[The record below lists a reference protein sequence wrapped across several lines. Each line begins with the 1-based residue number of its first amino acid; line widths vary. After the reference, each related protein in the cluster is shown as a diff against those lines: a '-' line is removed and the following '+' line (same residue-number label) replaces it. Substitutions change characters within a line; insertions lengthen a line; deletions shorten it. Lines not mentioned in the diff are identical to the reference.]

1 MAEFEITT
9 TGIDELNAKLTS
21 ITEDMR
27 KKGGR
32 YALRKAA
39 QIIQKDAQQK
49 ARLLDDPSTSENIA
63 ANIALR
69 WNGRLYK
76 RTGDL
81 GFRIGVLGGARP
93 QSGTVGYWRFL
104 EFGTSKATAKPFMRP
119 ALQENIANA
128 TNEFVTQYNKAID
141 RAIKRAKK

>member
-9 TGIDELNAKLTS
+9 TGLDELNAKLLAV
-21 ITEDMR
+21 TEDMR

-39 QIIQKDAQQK
+39 QIIQKDAQQR
-49 ARLLDDPSTSENIA
+49 ARQFDDPSTPENISE
-63 ANIALR
+63 NIALR

-76 RTGDL
+76 RRGDI
-81 GFRIGVLGGARP
+81 GFRIGVRGGARP
-93 QSGTVGYWRFL
+93 QDSNLAHWRL
-104 EFGTSKATAKPFMRP
+104 VEFGTSKAAAKPFMRP

-141 RAIKRAKK
+141 RALKRAKK

>member
-9 TGIDELNAKLTS
+9 TGLDELNAKLTS

-39 QIIQKDAQQK
+39 QIIQKDAQQR
-49 ARLLDDPSTSENIA
+49 ARQFDDPSTPENISENIA
-63 ANIALR
+63 IR
-69 WNGRLYK
+69 WNGKLYK
-76 RTGDL
+76 RRGDI
-81 GFRIGVLGGARP
+81 GFRIGVRGGARP
-93 QSGTVGYWRFL
+93 QDSNLAHWRL
-104 EFGTSKATAKPFMRP
+104 VEFGTSKAAAKPFMRP

-141 RAIKRAKK
+141 RALKRAKK